1 MKTFLGLTL
10 LFLTLDSPILAQST
24 NPPFSSLDKR
34 VREERGGWAGNK
46 EGFSKIFRAERAR
59 LGDSFESAL
68 IAYIGTDID
77 KHYWVSSFLVSAT
90 YLQGDKPLPHL
101 ALLIKQ
107 QALSLLRNKTDKDS
121 LGDTLTLCVTAA
133 ILAES
138 LGLHGLA
145 DGYKRDAER
154 ILAKSSDF
162 EAWFPGLDAYDRCL
176 YTIVG
181 TKRDRNQDAPPCK
194 KEDAASSNVPR
205 ILRVARGVLE
215 TRATSKPEPVLPDEA
230 RQKGVSGEV
239 IVEVLIDESGK
250 VQSARALEGHP
261 LLQKAAVDAA
271 YQARFSVT
279 RLQGQ
284 PIKVA
289 GVLTYSFKK

>member
-1 MKTFLGLTL
+1 MKVLLGLTL
-10 LFLTLDSPILAQST
+10 LFLTLDSATLAQST
-24 NPPFSSLDKR
+24 TPPFFSLDER

-46 EGFSKIFRAERAR
+46 QDFSKIFRAERAR

-77 KHYWVSSFLVSAT
+77 KHYWVSWFLVTDT

-121 LGDTLTLCVTAA
+121 LGDTLTLSVTAA

-145 DGYKRDAER
+145 DGYKREAET

-176 YTIVG
+176 YKIVG
-181 TKRDRNQDAPPCK
+181 TKRDLNKDEPPCK

-205 ILRVARGVLE
+205 IVRVGRGILE

-230 RQKGVSGEV
+230 RGKGVSGEV
-239 IVEVLIDESGK
+239 IVEVLIDENGK
-250 VQSARALEGHP
+250 VESARALEGHP
-261 LLQKAAVDAA
+261 LLRKAAVDAA